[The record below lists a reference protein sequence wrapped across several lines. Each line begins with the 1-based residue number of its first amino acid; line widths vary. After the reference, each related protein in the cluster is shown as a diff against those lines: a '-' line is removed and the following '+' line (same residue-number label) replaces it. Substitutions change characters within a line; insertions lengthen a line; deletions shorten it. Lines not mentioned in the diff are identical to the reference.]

1 MIHEE
6 KEKNLVEKF
15 GFSSTDHPN
24 CYLRFISDQ
33 RRIKLWIDDKIH
45 LYLNNNILFRL
56 ELTIENFERL
66 EKYLQDFINGGLN
79 EKPKS
84 KNT

>member
-1 MIHEE
+1 MTLEE
-6 KEKNLVEKF
+6 KEIEIVQKF
-15 GFSSTDHPN
+15 GFKSTKHSDS
-24 CYLRFISDQ
+24 YLLDDLL
-33 RRIKLWIDDKIH
+33 LWIDDKIN
-45 LYLNNNILFRL
+45 LYLNNQILFRL

-79 EKPKS
+79 EKSKS

>member
-24 CYLRFISDQ
+24 CYLRFISDH
-33 RRIKLWIDDKIH
+33 RRIKLWIDDKI
-45 LYLNNNILFRL
+45 
-56 ELTIENFERL
+56 TIYSGNTKVFQLDCDDYGFDRA
-66 EKYLQDFINGGLN
+66 EKYLDDMLRVAA
-79 EKPKS
+79 
-84 KNT
+84 

>member
-1 MIHEE
+1 MTLEE
-6 KEKNLVEKF
+6 KEIEIVQKF
-15 GFSSTDHPN
+15 GFRVTRNQYS
-24 CYLRFISDQ
+24 YLLDDLL
-33 RRIKLWIDDKIH
+33 LWIDDKIN
-45 LYLNNNILFRL
+45 LYLNNQILFRL

-79 EKPKS
+79 EKSKS